1 MISSRLISSF
11 LAILFINSPEA
22 TRVPR
27 STSPKCEM
35 GTPKAFANLICVY
48 PFNFRKALILLPI
61 RSWFILRCPSF
72 LFLEDHQGD
81 VASSSL
87 HPAIVNVERSLP
99 KGLKQRPVHAFLGE
113 ERLTVLF

>member
-1 MISSRLISSF
+1 MISSRLISNV
-11 LAILFINSPEA
+11 LAILLITSSDA
-22 TRVPR
+22 TLVPR
-27 STSPKCEM
+27 STSPKSEL
-35 GTPKAFANLICVY
+35 GTPTAFANAICVY
-48 PFNFRKALILLPI
+48 PFNFRKALIRLPI
-61 RSWFILRCPSF
+61 RSWSILRCPSF